1 MNNMKIIIVG
11 PSYPYRGGIAAFTDR
26 LATEFL
32 SENIDVELYTFTLQ
46 YPSILFPG
54 KTQYSDA
61 VAPKDVKIF
70 RKINSINPFTWI
82 KTAKEI
88 KAKNPDIVIFAYW
101 MSFFAPCYAKM
112 AKIISNNNQ
121 TRCIGLV
128 HNMMP
133 HEKSILDVLFSP
145 RFVKSMDAF
154 VALSKSVLQDISK
167 LDKNSKPKQFSPH
180 PLYDHYGDREDK
192 SFALSSLYFDESY
205 NYLLFFGLIREYK
218 GLDLLLKAMADER
231 IDNYPLKLVIAG
243 EFYDKKEIYLQMID
257 NYKINDK
264 VIICDKYIPD
274 EEVKNFFN
282 LADMVVQPYKSATQ
296 SGVTQVAYHFEKP
309 MLVTDVGGLREIVP
323 DGKVGYVVEP
333 NPVKIADAICDFYDN
348 NRKEFFEDNIVEEKK
363 KYEWS
368 KMTETILNLYKE
380 LNSK

>member
-1 MNNMKIIIVG
+1 MKIVIVG
-11 PSYPYRGGIAAFTDR
+11 PAHPYRGGIAAFTDR
-26 LATEFL
+26 LATEFVA
-32 SENIDVELYTFTLQ
+32 EDIDVELFTFTLQ
-46 YPSILFPG
+46 YPSFLFPG

-61 VAPKDVKIF
+61 PAPENIKIS

-82 KTAKEI
+82 KAAKEI
-88 KAKNPDIVIFAYW
+88 RAKNPDIVIFAYW

-112 AKIISNNNQ
+112 AKILSKNKKI
-121 TRCIGLV
+121 RCIGLV

-133 HEKSILDVLFSP
+133 HEKSVLDRLFSP
-145 RFVKSMDAF
+145 LFVKKMDAF
-154 VALSKSVLQDISK
+154 VALSKSVLEDISK
-167 LDKNSKPKQFSPH
+167 LDRKSKPKLFSPH

-192 SFALSSLYFDESY
+192 VTAINSLYFDQNYS
-205 NYLLFFGLIREYK
+205 YLLFFGLIREYK
-218 GLDLLLKAMADER
+218 GLDLLLKAMSDER
-231 IDNYPLKLVIAG
+231 LDEYPVKLVIAG
-243 EFYDKKEIYLQMID
+243 EFYDKKEPYLQMID
-257 NYKINDK
+257 NYNINDK

-282 LADMVVQPYKSATQ
+282 LADMVVQPYRSATQ

-333 NPVKIADAICDFYDN
+333 DPVKIVDAICDFYDN
-348 NRKEFFEDNIVEEKK
+348 DRCEFFENNIVEEKK

-368 KMTETILNLYKE
+368 KMTETIMRLYNE
-380 LNSK
+380 VSK

>member
-1 MNNMKIIIVG
+1 MKIIIVG
-11 PSYPYRGGIAAFTDR
+11 PAHPYRGGIAAFTDR
-26 LATEFL
+26 LAAEFVA
-32 SENIDVELYTFTLQ
+32 EDVDVELYTFTLQ
-46 YPSILFPG
+46 YPSFLFPG

-61 VAPKDVKIF
+61 PAPEKIKIF
-70 RKINSINPFTWI
+70 RKINSISPLTWI
-82 KTAKEI
+82 RTAKEI
-88 KAKNPDIVIFAYW
+88 RAKNPDIVIFAYW

-112 AKIISNNNQ
+112 AKIISKNKN

-133 HEKSILDVLFSP
+133 HEKSVLDRMFSP
-145 RFVKSMDAF
+145 CFVKRMDAF
-154 VALSKSVLQDISK
+154 VALSKSVQDDIEK
-167 LDKNSKPKQFSPH
+167 LDKKSKPKRFSPH
-180 PLYDHYGDREDK
+180 PLYDHYGDKEDK
-192 SFALSSLYFDESY
+192 IMAMNSLYLDN
-205 NYLLFFGLIREYK
+205 NYAYILFFGLIREYK

-231 IDNYPLKLVIAG
+231 IDNYPLKLIVAG
-243 EFYDKKEIYLQMID
+243 EFYDKKESYLQMID
-257 NYKINDK
+257 NYNINDK

-333 NPVKIADAICDFYDN
+333 DPVKIADAICDFYDN
-348 NRKEFFEDNIVEEKK
+348 ERMEFFENNIIEEKK

-368 KMTETILNLYKE
+368 KMTDTIMKLYNDIKR
-380 LNSK
+380 

>member
-1 MNNMKIIIVG
+1 MKIIIVG
-11 PSYPYRGGIAAFTDR
+11 PSHPYRGGIAAFTDR
-26 LATEFL
+26 LANEFL
-32 SENIDVELYTFTLQ
+32 TEGADVELYTFTLQ

-61 VAPKDVKIF
+61 PAPKNVKIF
-70 RKINSINPFTWI
+70 RKINSVNPFTWI

-112 AKIISNNNQ
+112 AKIISKNKV

-133 HEKSILDVLFSP
+133 HEKSILDRLFSP
-145 RFVKSMDAF
+145 CFVKRMNAF
-154 VALSKSVLQDISK
+154 AALSKSVLDDVSK
-167 LDKNSKPKQFSPH
+167 LDKESKPKLFSPH

-192 SFALSSLYFDESY
+192 MMAMSSLYIDNNY
-205 NYLLFFGLIREYK
+205 NYILFFGLVREYK
-218 GLDLLLKAMADER
+218 GLDLLLKAMSDKR
-231 IDNYPLKLVIAG
+231 LDNYPLRLIVAG
-243 EFYDKKEIYLQMID
+243 EFYDKKEPYLQMID
-257 NYKINDK
+257 NYGIKDK

-274 EEVKNFFN
+274 DEVKNFFN

-333 NPVKIADAICDFYDN
+333 EPEKIADAICDFYDN
-348 NRKEFFEDNIVEEKK
+348 DRKEFFEANIVEEKK

-368 KMTETILNLYKE
+368 RMTETIMNLYKE
-380 LNSK
+380 IK

>member
-1 MNNMKIIIVG
+1 MKIIIVG
-11 PSYPYRGGIAAFTDR
+11 PSHPYRGGIAAFTDR
-26 LATEFL
+26 LANEFL
-32 SENIDVELYTFTLQ
+32 TEGADVELYTFTLQ

-61 VAPKDVKIF
+61 PAPKNVKIF
-70 RKINSINPFTWI
+70 RKINSVNPFTWI

-88 KAKNPDIVIFAYW
+88 KVKNPDIVIFAYW

-112 AKIISNNNQ
+112 AKIISKNKV

-133 HEKSILDVLFSP
+133 HEKSILDRLFSP
-145 RFVKSMDAF
+145 CFVKRMNAF
-154 VALSKSVLQDISK
+154 AALSRSVLDDVSK
-167 LDKNSKPKQFSPH
+167 LDKESKPKLFSPH

-192 SFALSSLYFDESY
+192 MMAMSSLYIDNNY
-205 NYLLFFGLIREYK
+205 NYILFFGLVREYK
-218 GLDLLLKAMADER
+218 GLDLLLKAMSDKR
-231 IDNYPLKLVIAG
+231 LDNYPLRLIVAG
-243 EFYDKKEIYLQMID
+243 EFYDKKEPYLQMID
-257 NYKINDK
+257 NYGIKDK

-274 EEVKNFFN
+274 DEVKNFFN

-333 NPVKIADAICDFYDN
+333 EPEKIADAICDFYDN
-348 NRKEFFEDNIVEEKK
+348 DRKEFFEANIVEEKK

-368 KMTETILNLYKE
+368 RMTETIMNLYKE
-380 LNSK
+380 IK

>member
-1 MNNMKIIIVG
+1 MKIIIVG
-11 PSYPYRGGIAAFTDR
+11 PSHPYRGGIAAFTDR
-26 LATEFL
+26 LANEFQV
-32 SENIDVELYTFTLQ
+32 EGADVELYTFTLQ

-61 VAPKDVKIF
+61 PAPEDIKIF

-88 KAKNPDIVIFAYW
+88 KAKNPDIVVFAYW
-101 MSFFAPCYAKM
+101 MSFFAPCYAQM
-112 AKIISNNNQ
+112 AKIISKNKN

-133 HEKSILDVLFSP
+133 HERSLLDRLLSP
-145 RFVKSMDAF
+145 CFVKRMHAF
-154 VALSKSVLQDISK
+154 AALSKSVLDDVSK
-167 LDKNSKPKQFSPH
+167 LDKKSKPKLFSPH

-192 SFALSSLYFDESY
+192 AVALSSLYLDDNY

-218 GLDLLLKAMADER
+218 GLDLLLKAMSDDR
-231 IDNYPLKLVIAG
+231 LDNYPLKLIVAG
-243 EFYDKKEIYLQMID
+243 EFYEKKEPYLQMID
-257 NYKINDK
+257 NLDIKDR

-333 NPVKIADAICDFYDN
+333 EPKKIADAICDFYDN
-348 NRKEFFEDNIVEEKK
+348 DRKEFFEANIVEEKK

-368 KMTETILNLYKE
+368 KMTETIMKLYKE
-380 LNSK
+380 TKQL

>member
-1 MNNMKIIIVG
+1 MKIIIVG
-11 PSYPYRGGIAAFTDR
+11 PAHPYRGGIAAFTDR
-26 LATEFL
+26 LATEFVA
-32 SENIDVELYTFTLQ
+32 EDVDVELYTFTLQ
-46 YPSILFPG
+46 YPSFLFPG

-61 VAPKDVKIF
+61 PAPDKIKIY

-88 KAKNPDIVIFAYW
+88 RTKKPDVVIFAYW

-112 AKIISNNNQ
+112 AKIIKKNKHS
-121 TRCIGLV
+121 RCIGLV

-133 HEKSILDVLFSP
+133 HEKSLLDRLFSP

-154 VALSKSVLQDISK
+154 VALSKSVLQDVSD
-167 LDKNSKPKQFSPH
+167 LDRNDKPKQFSPH

-192 SFALSSLYFDESY
+192 LMAMSSLYLDTNY

-243 EFYDKKEIYLQMID
+243 EFYDKKEPYLQMIEELD
-257 NYKINDK
+257 IKDK
-264 VIICDKYIPD
+264 VVICDKYIPD

-282 LADMVVQPYKSATQ
+282 LADMVVQPYRSATQ

-348 NRKEFFEDNIVEEKK
+348 DREEFFENNIIEEKK

-368 KMTETILNLYKE
+368 KMTAAIMDLYK
-380 LNSK
+380 NVK

>member
-1 MNNMKIIIVG
+1 MKIIIVG
-11 PSYPYRGGIAAFTDR
+11 PAYPYRGGIAAFTDR
-26 LATEFL
+26 LANEFI
-32 SENIDVELYTFTLQ
+32 SENVDVELYTFTLQ
-46 YPSILFPG
+46 YPSVFFPG

-61 VAPKDVKIF
+61 PAPNDVKIF
-70 RKINSINPFTWI
+70 RKISSINPFTWI
-82 KTAKEI
+82 KAAKEI
-88 KAKNPDIVIFAYW
+88 KSKSPDIVIFSYW

-112 AKIISNNNQ
+112 AKIISKNNN

-133 HEKSILDVLFSP
+133 HERSIIDRLLSP
-145 RFVKSMDAF
+145 RFVKRMDAF
-154 VALSKSVLQDISK
+154 VALSQSVLNDISD
-167 LDKNSKPKQFSPH
+167 LDKNSKPKLFSPH

-192 SFALSSLYFDESY
+192 VMAMNSLYLDNNY
-205 NYLLFFGLIREYK
+205 NYILFFGLIREYK

-231 IDNYPLKLVIAG
+231 IDNYPLKLIIAG
-243 EFYDKKEIYLQMID
+243 EFYDKKEPYLQMID
-257 NYKINDK
+257 TLNIKDK

-274 EEVKNFFN
+274 DEVKNFFN

-309 MLVTDVGGLREIVP
+309 MLVTDVGALREIVP

-333 NPVKIADAICDFYDN
+333 EPVKIADAICDFYDN
-348 NRKEFFEDNIVEEKK
+348 EREDFFESNIIEEKK

-368 KMTETILNLYKE
+368 KMTKTIMKLYE
-380 LNSK
+380 EIN

>member
-1 MNNMKIIIVG
+1 MKIIIVG
-11 PSYPYRGGIAAFTDR
+11 PSHPYRGGIAAFTDR
-26 LATEFL
+26 LANEFL
-32 SENIDVELYTFTLQ
+32 AEGVDVELYTFTLQ

-61 VAPKDVKIF
+61 PAPKNIKIF
-70 RKINSINPFTWI
+70 RKINSINPFTWV
-82 KTAKEI
+82 KAAKDI
-88 KAKNPDIVIFAYW
+88 KAKSPDIVIFAYW

-112 AKIISNNNQ
+112 AKIISKNKS

-133 HEKSILDVLFSP
+133 HEKSLLDRLFSP
-145 RFVKSMDAF
+145 CFVKRMHAF
-154 VALSKSVLQDISK
+154 AALSKSVLDDVSR
-167 LDKNSKPKQFSPH
+167 LDKKSKPKLFSPH

-192 SFALSSLYFDESY
+192 SVALSSLYLDDNY

-218 GLDLLLKAMADER
+218 GLDLLLKAMSDER
-231 IDNYPLKLVIAG
+231 LDKYPLKLIVAG
-243 EFYDKKEIYLQMID
+243 EFYEKKEPYLQMID
-257 NYKINDK
+257 NLDIKDK

-296 SGVTQVAYHFEKP
+296 SGVTQVAYHFERP
-309 MLVTDVGGLREIVP
+309 MLVTDVGGLREIVS

-333 NPVKIADAICDFYDN
+333 EPKKIADAICDFYDN
-348 NRKEFFEDNIVEEKK
+348 DRKEFFEANIVEEKK

-368 KMTETILNLYKE
+368 KMTETIMELYKE
-380 LNSK
+380 TK

>member
-1 MNNMKIIIVG
+1 MKIIIVG
-11 PSYPYRGGIAAFTDR
+11 PSHPYRGGIAAFTDR
-26 LATEFL
+26 LANEFL
-32 SENIDVELYTFTLQ
+32 AEDIDVELYTFTLQ

-61 VAPKDVKIF
+61 PAPKDIKIF
-70 RKINSINPFTWI
+70 RKINSINPFTWV
-82 KTAKEI
+82 KAAKDI
-88 KAKNPDIVIFAYW
+88 KAKSPDIVIFAYW
-101 MSFFAPCYAKM
+101 MSFFAPCYAQM
-112 AKIISNNNQ
+112 AKIISKNKD

-133 HEKSILDVLFSP
+133 HEKSLLDRLFSP
-145 RFVKSMDAF
+145 CFVKRMHAF
-154 VALSKSVLQDISK
+154 TALSKSVLDDVSK
-167 LDKNSKPKQFSPH
+167 LDKKSKPKLFSPH

-192 SFALSSLYFDESY
+192 SVALSSLYLDDNY

-218 GLDLLLKAMADER
+218 GLDLLLKAMSDER
-231 IDNYPLKLVIAG
+231 LDKYPLKLIVAG
-243 EFYDKKEIYLQMID
+243 EFYEKKEPYLQMID
-257 NYKINDK
+257 NLDIKDK

-323 DGKVGYVVEP
+323 NGKVGYVVEP
-333 NPVKIADAICDFYDN
+333 EPKKIADAICDFYDN
-348 NRKEFFEDNIVEEKK
+348 DRKEFFEANIVEEKK

-368 KMTETILNLYKE
+368 KMTETIMELYKE
-380 LNSK
+380 TK

>member
-1 MNNMKIIIVG
+1 MKIIIVG
-11 PSYPYRGGIAAFTDR
+11 PSHPYRGGIAAFTDR
-26 LATEFL
+26 LANEFQV
-32 SENIDVELYTFTLQ
+32 EGADVELYTFTLQ

-61 VAPKDVKIF
+61 PAPEDIKIF

-88 KAKNPDIVIFAYW
+88 KAKNPDIVVFAYW
-101 MSFFAPCYAKM
+101 MSFFAPCYAQM
-112 AKIISNNNQ
+112 AKIISKNKN

-133 HEKSILDVLFSP
+133 HERSLLDRLLSP
-145 RFVKSMDAF
+145 CFVKRMHAF
-154 VALSKSVLQDISK
+154 AALSKSVLDDVSK
-167 LDKNSKPKQFSPH
+167 LDKKSKPKLFSPH

-192 SFALSSLYFDESY
+192 AVALSSLYLDDNY

-218 GLDLLLKAMADER
+218 GLDLLLKAMSDER
-231 IDNYPLKLVIAG
+231 LDNYPLKLIVAG
-243 EFYDKKEIYLQMID
+243 EFYEKKEPYLQMID
-257 NYKINDK
+257 NLDIKDR

-296 SGVTQVAYHFEKP
+296 SGVTQVAYHFERP

-333 NPVKIADAICDFYDN
+333 EPKKIADAICDFYDN
-348 NRKEFFEDNIVEEKK
+348 GRKEFFEANIVEEKK

-368 KMTETILNLYKE
+368 KMTETIMKLYKE
-380 LNSK
+380 TK

>member
-1 MNNMKIIIVG
+1 MKIIIVG
-11 PSYPYRGGIAAFTDR
+11 PAHPYRGGIAAFTDR
-26 LATEFL
+26 LAVEFVA
-32 SENIDVELYTFTLQ
+32 EDVDVELYTFTLQ
-46 YPSILFPG
+46 YPSFLFPG

-61 VAPKDVKIF
+61 PAPKDIRIF

-88 KAKNPDIVIFAYW
+88 RAKNPDMVIFAYW
-101 MSFFAPCYAKM
+101 MFFFAPCYAKM
-112 AKIISNNNQ
+112 AKVISKNKN

-133 HEKSILDVLFSP
+133 HEKSLVDRFFSP
-145 RFVKSMDAF
+145 FFVKKMHAF
-154 VALSKSVLQDISK
+154 VALSKSVLNDISMF
-167 LDKNSKPKQFSPH
+167 DKNDKPKLFSPH

-192 SFALSSLYFDESY
+192 VTAINSLYLDQNY

-218 GLDLLLKAMADER
+218 GLDLLLKAMADKR
-231 IDNYPLKLVIAG
+231 IDEYPLKLVIAG
-243 EFYDKKEIYLQMID
+243 EFYDKKEPYLQMID
-257 NYKINDK
+257 ELDIRDK
-264 VIICDKYIPD
+264 VVICDKYIPD

-282 LADMVVQPYKSATQ
+282 LADMVVQPYRSATQ

-333 NPVKIADAICDFYDN
+333 QPAKIADAICDFYDN
-348 NRKEFFEDNIVEEKK
+348 EREEFFENNIIEEKK

-368 KMTETILNLYKE
+368 KMTATIMDLFNKV
-380 LNSK
+380 N

>member
-1 MNNMKIIIVG
+1 MKIIIVG
-11 PSYPYRGGIAAFTDR
+11 PAHPYRGGIAAFTDR
-26 LATEFL
+26 LATEFDA
-32 SENIDVELYTFTLQ
+32 EDIDVELYTFTLQ
-46 YPSILFPG
+46 YPSFLFPG

-61 VAPKDVKIF
+61 HAPENVKIC

-82 KTAKEI
+82 RTAKEI
-88 KAKNPDIVIFAYW
+88 RGKNPDIVIFAYW

-112 AKIISNNNQ
+112 ARIIKKNKHS
-121 TRCIGLV
+121 RCIGLV
-128 HNMMP
+128 HNMLP
-133 HEKSILDVLFSP
+133 HEKSLLDILFSP

-154 VALSKSVLQDISK
+154 VALSKAVLQDVSK
-167 LDKNSKPKQFSPH
+167 LDKKDKPKQFSPH
-180 PLYDHYGDREDK
+180 PLYDHYGDKEDK
-192 SFALSSLYFDESY
+192 LMAMSSLYLDTNY

-231 IDNYPLKLVIAG
+231 IDNYPLKLVVAG
-243 EFYDKKEIYLQMID
+243 EFYDKKEPYLQMID
-257 NYKINDK
+257 NLDIKDK

-323 DGKVGYVVEP
+323 DGKVGYVVDPE
-333 NPVKIADAICDFYDN
+333 PVKIADAICDFYDN
-348 NRKEFFEDNIVEEKK
+348 NRKDFFENNIVEEKK

-368 KMTETILNLYKE
+368 KMTETIVNLYKE
-380 LNSK
+380 LNGK

>member
-1 MNNMKIIIVG
+1 MKIIIVG
-11 PSYPYRGGIAAFTDR
+11 PAHPYRGGIAAFTDR
-26 LATEFL
+26 LATEFVA
-32 SENIDVELYTFTLQ
+32 EDVDVEVYTFTLQ
-46 YPSILFPG
+46 YPSFLFPG

-61 VAPKDVKIF
+61 PAPENIKIF

-82 KTAKEI
+82 KAAKEI
-88 KAKNPDIVIFAYW
+88 RFQKPDIVIFAYW

-112 AKIISNNNQ
+112 AKIIKKNKVS
-121 TRCIGLV
+121 RCIGLV

-133 HEKSILDVLFSP
+133 HEKSVLDILFSP

-154 VALSKSVLQDISK
+154 VALSKSVLHDIDK
-167 LDKNSKPKQFSPH
+167 LDKKDKPKKFSPH
-180 PLYDHYGDREDK
+180 PLYDHYGDKEDK
-192 SFALSSLYFDESY
+192 IMAMNSLYLDTNY

-231 IDNYPLKLVIAG
+231 IDNYPLKLIIAG
-243 EFYDKKEIYLQMID
+243 EFYDKKEPYMQMID
-257 NYKINDK
+257 DYKINDK
-264 VIICDKYIPD
+264 IIICDKYIPD

-333 NPVKIADAICDFYDN
+333 QSTKIADAICDFYDN
-348 NRKEFFEDNIVEEKK
+348 DRLDFFENNIVEEKK

-368 KMTETILNLYKE
+368 KMTATIKE
-380 LNSK
+380 LYSDVSK

>member
-1 MNNMKIIIVG
+1 MKIIIVG
-11 PSYPYRGGIAAFTDR
+11 PSHPYRGGIAAFTDR
-26 LATEFL
+26 LANEFQV
-32 SENIDVELYTFTLQ
+32 EGADVELYTFTLQ

-61 VAPKDVKIF
+61 PAPEDIKIF

-88 KAKNPDIVIFAYW
+88 KAKNPDIVVFAYW
-101 MSFFAPCYAKM
+101 MSFFAPCYAQM
-112 AKIISNNNQ
+112 AKIISKNKN

-133 HEKSILDVLFSP
+133 HERSLLDRLLSP
-145 RFVKSMDAF
+145 CFVKRMHAF
-154 VALSKSVLQDISK
+154 AALSKSVLDDVSK
-167 LDKNSKPKQFSPH
+167 LDKKSKPKLFSPH

-192 SFALSSLYFDESY
+192 AVALSSLYLDDNY

-218 GLDLLLKAMADER
+218 GLDLLLKAMSDER
-231 IDNYPLKLVIAG
+231 LDNYPLKLIVAG
-243 EFYDKKEIYLQMID
+243 EFYEKKEPYLQMID
-257 NYKINDK
+257 NLDIKDR

-333 NPVKIADAICDFYDN
+333 EPKKIADAICDFYDN
-348 NRKEFFEDNIVEEKK
+348 DRKEFFEANIVEEKK

-368 KMTETILNLYKE
+368 KMTETIMKLYKE
-380 LNSK
+380 TKQL

>member
-1 MNNMKIIIVG
+1 MKIIIVG
-11 PSYPYRGGIAAFTDR
+11 PAHPYRGGIAAFTDR
-26 LATEFL
+26 LATEFVA
-32 SENIDVELYTFTLQ
+32 ENVDVELYTFTLQ
-46 YPSILFPG
+46 YPSFLFPG

-61 VAPKDVKIF
+61 PAPEKIKIF
-70 RKINSINPFTWI
+70 RKINSVNPFTWI

-88 KAKNPDIVIFAYW
+88 RMKNPDIVIFAYW
-101 MSFFAPCYAKM
+101 MSFFAPCYAQM
-112 AKIISNNNQ
+112 AKIISKNKD

-133 HEKSILDVLFSP
+133 HEKSLLDRLFSP
-145 RFVKSMDAF
+145 FFVKRMHAF
-154 VALSKSVLQDISK
+154 TALSKSVLDDVSK
-167 LDKNSKPKQFSPH
+167 LDKKSKPKLFSPH

-192 SFALSSLYFDESY
+192 AVALSSLYLDDNY

-218 GLDLLLKAMADER
+218 GLDLLLKAMSDER
-231 IDNYPLKLVIAG
+231 LDKYPLKLIVAG
-243 EFYDKKEIYLQMID
+243 EFYEKKEPYLQMID
-257 NYKINDK
+257 NLDIKDR

-296 SGVTQVAYHFEKP
+296 SGVTQVAYHFERP

-333 NPVKIADAICDFYDN
+333 EPKKIADAICDFYDN
-348 NRKEFFEDNIVEEKK
+348 DRKEFFEANIVEEKK

-368 KMTETILNLYKE
+368 KMTETIMKLYKE
-380 LNSK
+380 TK

>member
-1 MNNMKIIIVG
+1 MKIIIVG
-11 PSYPYRGGIAAFTDR
+11 PAHPYRGGIAAFTDR
-26 LATEFL
+26 LATEFVA
-32 SENIDVELYTFTLQ
+32 EDADVTLYTFTLQ
-46 YPSILFPG
+46 YPSFLFPG

-61 VAPKDVKIF
+61 APPENIKIF
-70 RKINSINPFTWI
+70 RKINSVNPFTWI

-88 KAKNPDIVIFAYW
+88 RSKNPDIVIFAYW

-112 AKIISNNNQ
+112 AKIISKNKN

-133 HEKSILDVLFSP
+133 HEKSFMDRLFSP
-145 RFVKSMDAF
+145 CFVKSMDAF
-154 VALSKSVLQDISK
+154 VALSKSVLDDISK
-167 LDKNSKPKQFSPH
+167 LDKKSKPKQFSPH

-192 SFALSSLYFDESY
+192 ALALSSLYLDDKY
-205 NYLLFFGLIREYK
+205 DYLLFFGLIREYK

-231 IDNYPLKLVIAG
+231 LDKYPLKLIVAG
-243 EFYDKKEIYLQMID
+243 EFYDKKEPYLQMID
-257 NYKINDK
+257 NNHINNK
-264 VIICDKYIPD
+264 VIICDRYIPD

-282 LADMVVQPYKSATQ
+282 LADMVVQPYRSATQ

-333 NPVKIADAICDFYDN
+333 VPEKIADAICDFYDN
-348 NRKEFFEDNIVEEKK
+348 DRKELFGNNIVEEKK

-368 KMTETILNLYKE
+368 KMTETIMKLYTDI
-380 LNSK
+380 SK

>member
-1 MNNMKIIIVG
+1 MKIIIVG
-11 PSYPYRGGIAAFTDR
+11 PSHPYRGGIAAFTDR
-26 LATEFL
+26 LANEFIA
-32 SENIDVELYTFTLQ
+32 EADDVELFTFTLQ

-54 KTQYSDA
+54 KTQYSEA
-61 VAPKDVKIF
+61 PAPKNVKIY
-70 RKINSINPFTWI
+70 RRINSINPFSWVKI
-82 KTAKEI
+82 AKEI
-88 KAKNPDIVIFAYW
+88 RDKNPDIVIFTYW
-101 MSFFAPCYAKM
+101 MSFFALCYARM
-112 AKIISNNNQ
+112 AKIISKNKH

-133 HEKSILDVLFSP
+133 HEKSVLDVLFSP
-145 RFVKSMDAF
+145 SFVKKMDAF
-154 VALSKSVLQDISK
+154 VALSKSVLDDVSK
-167 LDKNSKPKQFSPH
+167 LDKKSKPKQFSPH

-192 SFALSSLYFDESY
+192 SLALSSLYFDDKY

-231 IDNYPLKLVIAG
+231 LDDYPLKLVVAG
-243 EFYDKKEIYLQMID
+243 EFYEKKEPYIQMIED
-257 NYKINDK
+257 YKIGDK
-264 VIICDKYIPD
+264 VILCDKYIPD

-333 NPVKIADAICDFYDN
+333 EPTKIADAIYDFYAND
-348 NRKEFFEDNIVEEKK
+348 RKDFFESNIVEEKK

-368 KMTETILNLYKE
+368 KMTSTIKNLYDEILK
-380 LNSK
+380 

>member
-1 MNNMKIIIVG
+1 MKIIIVG
-11 PSYPYRGGIAAFTDR
+11 PSHPYRGGIAAFTDR
-26 LATEFL
+26 LANEFQV
-32 SENIDVELYTFTLQ
+32 EGADVELYTFTLQ

-61 VAPKDVKIF
+61 PAPEDIKIF

-88 KAKNPDIVIFAYW
+88 KAKNPDIVVFAYW
-101 MSFFAPCYAKM
+101 MSFFAPCYAQM
-112 AKIISNNNQ
+112 AKIISKNKN

-133 HEKSILDVLFSP
+133 HERSLLDRLLSP
-145 RFVKSMDAF
+145 CFVKKMNAF
-154 VALSKSVLQDISK
+154 AALSKSVLDDVSK
-167 LDKNSKPKQFSPH
+167 LDKKSKPKLFSPH

-192 SFALSSLYFDESY
+192 AVALSSLYLDDNY

-218 GLDLLLKAMADER
+218 GLDLLLKAMSDER
-231 IDNYPLKLVIAG
+231 LDNYPLKLIVAG
-243 EFYDKKEIYLQMID
+243 EFYEKKEPYLQMID
-257 NYKINDK
+257 NLDIKDR

-333 NPVKIADAICDFYDN
+333 EPKKIADAICDFYDN
-348 NRKEFFEDNIVEEKK
+348 DRKEFFEANIVEEKK

-368 KMTETILNLYKE
+368 KMTETIMKLYKE
-380 LNSK
+380 TKQL